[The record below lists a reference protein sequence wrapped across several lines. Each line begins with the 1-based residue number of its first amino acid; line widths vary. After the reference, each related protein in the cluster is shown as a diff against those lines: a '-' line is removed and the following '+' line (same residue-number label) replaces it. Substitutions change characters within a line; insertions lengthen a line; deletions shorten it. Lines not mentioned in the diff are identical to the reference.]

1 MYAGIIV
8 HYMGIPELN
17 GHMDRRALLTER
29 EREVLRGDADDV
41 ENVSQYQS
49 KIRTRIRNRIKK
61 LSEDLELLQEHEP
74 ELATEMRNEVCGDT
88 RIPELEQRVEE
99 LEERVAE
106 Q

>member
-1 MYAGIIV
+1 
-8 HYMGIPELN
+8 MGIPELN

-29 EREVLRGDADDV
+29 EREVLGGEVDDV

-49 KIRTRIRNRIKK
+49 KIRSRIRNRIEK

-74 ELATEMRNEVCGDT
+74 DLARKMRDEVCGDT

-99 LEERVAE
+99 LEEQVAE
-106 Q
+106 E